1 MGGEPT
7 PRGDQGRRLLWGLV
21 GTAGVTASA
30 WLLWGMNGAKSALLF
45 GAIATSIQLLA
56 DRLARRVGVEPTVD
70 RLRVYAIGVVLR
82 FGGVALIGVA
92 AFKGGE
98 AFSPPGAALG
108 YLGVLLPLLYLETRL
123 ER

>member
-1 MGGEPT
+1 
-7 PRGDQGRRLLWGLV
+7 V
-21 GTAGVTASA
+21 GTAAVTALA

-70 RLRVYAIGVVLR
+70 RLKVYAIGVVLR

>member
-1 MGGEPT
+1 V
-7 PRGDQGRRLLWGLV
+7 V
-21 GTAGVTASA
+21 GSAGVTALA
-30 WLLWGMNGAKSALLF
+30 WLLWGSVGAKSALLF
-45 GAIATSIQLLA
+45 GAIATGIQLLA
-56 DRLARRVGVEPTVD
+56 DRLARRLGVAATID
-70 RLRVYAIGVVLR
+70 RLTVYAIGVGLR

>member
-1 MGGEPT
+1 MGGAPT
-7 PRGDQGRRLLWGLV
+7 PRGDQLRRLRWGLV
-21 GTAGVTASA
+21 GTAGVTVVA
-30 WLLWGMNGAKSALLF
+30 WFLWGMTGAKSAFLF

-70 RLRVYAIGVVLR
+70 RLKVYAIGVVLR

-98 AFSPPGAALG
+98 AFSPPAAALG

>member
-1 MGGEPT
+1 MRGRTT
-7 PRGDQGRRLLWGLV
+7 PRGDQVRRLLWGAV
-21 GTAGVTASA
+21 GTAGVTALA
-30 WLLWGMNGAKSALLF
+30 WFCWGMDGAKSALLF
-45 GAIATSIQLLA
+45 GAIATGIQLLA
-56 DRLARRVGVEPTVD
+56 DRLARRLGVAATVD
-70 RLRVYAIGVVLR
+70 RLKVYAIGVVLR

-123 ER
+123 GR